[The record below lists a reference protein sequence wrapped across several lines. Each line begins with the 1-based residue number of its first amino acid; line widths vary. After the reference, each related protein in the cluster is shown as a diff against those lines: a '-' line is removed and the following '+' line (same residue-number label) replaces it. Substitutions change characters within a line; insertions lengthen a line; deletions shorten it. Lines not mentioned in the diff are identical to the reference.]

1 MPGPGRYWL
10 EEWTAQATSAAR
22 RKNEP
27 SDGDDPLEQRL
38 ELRVLLGEVR
48 QAGP

>member
-1 MPGPGRYWL
+1 VDRPGDVGGQA
-10 EEWTAQATSAAR
+10 EERAV
-22 RKNEP
+22 
-27 SDGDDPLEQRL
+27 DGDDPLEQRL